1 MHELSICQA
10 LIDEV
15 QRLARKHGARRVLS
29 VELAV
34 GPLSGVEPQL
44 LERAYPI
51 AAAGTLA
58 ADAELRI
65 RREPVRVRCRECGA
79 EGEVPSNRLC
89 CVACD
94 GWRVQVTAGEALLL
108 RRIEFGTADTG
119 VAA

>member
-1 MHELSICQA
+1 MHELSVCQA

-15 QRLARKHGARRVLS
+15 QRLARQHGARRVLLI
-29 VELAV
+29 ELAV

-44 LERAYPI
+44 LEHAYPL

-58 ADAELRI
+58 AEAELRI
-65 RREPVRVRCRECGA
+65 RRESVRVRCRKCGA
-79 EGEVPSNRLC
+79 EGEVPANRLC

-94 GWRVQVTAGEALLL
+94 DWQVQVTGGEELLL
-108 RRIEFGTADTG
+108 RRVEFEIAESG